1 MIEVKSKKK
10 KIAKEITVMV
20 NVHLSHKICS
30 KLEFLIWFHLL
41 QFMHIQFRSRSA
53 AITIATNV
61 FAKALKGLEF
71 NLPSILRISFLPAAI
86 FFENRAHFWMEWRS
100 HLFHYLGLKLNSSGR
115 SKYGVK
121 HKQYRNGKKGK
132 MMCKK

>member
-71 NLPSILRISFLPAAI
+71 NLPSILRISFLPV